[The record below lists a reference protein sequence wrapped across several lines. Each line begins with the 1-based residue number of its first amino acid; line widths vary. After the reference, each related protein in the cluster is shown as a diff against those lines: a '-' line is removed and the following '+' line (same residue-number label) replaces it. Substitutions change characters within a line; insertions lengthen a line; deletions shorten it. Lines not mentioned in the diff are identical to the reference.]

1 MTRSL
6 TRVVRAAIPR
16 PIRRFVRAAVDGAD
30 LDGPADRSRLD
41 VRHLQHHPEEDALG
55 PVQQSEALLLYAMA
69 RVCRPRVVVEFGFH
83 NGDSARN
90 FLAALAGGSVL
101 HSYDVAEEARARAA
115 DLARSHPNFH
125 FHHKSQADFT
135 RADVGAEP
143 VDLVFFD
150 ASHDLA
156 LNQAT
161 WNAVSPALRDRALV
175 VVHDTGTWH
184 RRHFLPVHE
193 ELVRTGDGRWLDG
206 NEYQHRVEEREF
218 VNWLVQAHD
227 DVSAVHFHS
236 TNTLR
241 HGLTV
246 LQRRPIL
253 ETGETAR

>member
-1 MTRSL
+1 MTPSL
-6 TRVVRAAIPR
+6 TGFMRAVIPL
-16 PIRRFVRAAVDGAD
+16 PIRRFVRAAVDGPD
-30 LDGPADRSRLD
+30 IDGPGGRPRLD
-41 VRHLQHHPEEDALG
+41 VRHLQHHPEEEALG

-69 RVCRPRVVVEFGFH
+69 RVCRPRIVVEFGFH

-90 FLAALAGGSVL
+90 FLAAMPRASVL
-101 HSYDVAEEARARAA
+101 HSYDVAEDARHRAA
-115 DLARSHPNFH
+115 EVARSHPNFH

-135 RADVGAEP
+135 RADVGDEP

-161 WNAVSPALRDRALV
+161 WNAISPALRDRALV

-184 RRHFLPVHE
+184 RSHFLPVHE
-193 ELVRTGDGRWLDG
+193 ELVRTGDGRWLDEH
-206 NEYQHRVEEREF
+206 EYQHRVEEREF

-227 DVSAVHFHS
+227 DMSAVHFHS

-246 LQRRPIL
+246 LQRGSIL
-253 ETGETAR
+253 ETHPTAR

>member
-1 MTRSL
+1 MTMSL
-6 TRVVRAAIPR
+6 GQIVRAAIPR
-16 PIRRFVRAAVDGAD
+16 PIRRLVRAAVDGHD
-30 LDGPADRSRLD
+30 LDGPAGRARLD
-41 VRHLQHHPEEDALG
+41 VRHLQHHPEEEALG
-55 PVQQSEALLLYAMA
+55 PIQQSEALLLYSMA

-90 FLAALAGGSVL
+90 FLAAMPPSSVL
-101 HSYDVAEEARARAA
+101 HSYDVAEDARTRAA
-115 DLARSHPNFH
+115 EIARSHPNFQ

-135 RADVGAEP
+135 RADVGDEP

-161 WNAVSPALRDRALV
+161 WKAVSPALRARALV

-184 RRHFLPVHE
+184 RSHFLPVHE
-193 ELVRTGDGRWLDG
+193 ELARTGDGSWLNAD
-206 NEYQHRVEEREF
+206 EYQHRVEEREF
-218 VNWLVQAHD
+218 VNWLVQSHD

-246 LQRRPIL
+246 LQRGPIL
-253 ETGETAR
+253 ETGPASR